1 MRLAGMDG
9 KNLPYSEG
17 VTRYLM
23 MLWMGLGFYIPILS
37 LVMIL
42 RSAWRCWNDEP
53 QPWDVEVAY
62 IAKPFRARYG
72 VGLVLATLLV
82 LTAGEAANSWSQT
95 PPNRGDVTV
104 AEFAENYNRQ
114 ADYLDFGGRAYLD
127 EDGQW
132 QEKPEDGSQIISL
145 EDLMD
150 VNPWDDAKAF
160 HYTVEDGHV
169 TAVTMSG
176 TFQNTTAMWVETPDS
191 YVPQIVTALV
201 WGRREAPFWS
211 LSRQAQLR
219 EQEEAVTAE
228 RRSQVGTGMRNER
241 IRTYNFP
248 QGRLTDHRIGLTLYR
263 LESVMDGDLDEII
276 DALVTAD
283 QAERLRAR
291 EQDG

>member
-42 RSAWRCWNDEP
+42 RSAWRCWKEEP
-53 QPWDVEVAY
+53 QPWDDGVAY
-62 IAKPFRARYG
+62 TAKPFRLRYAASLILT
-72 VGLVLATLLV
+72 VLLV
-82 LTAGEAANSWSQT
+82 LIVGEAVNSWSQL
-95 PPNRGDVTV
+95 PPNRGDLTV

-114 ADYLDFGGRAYLD
+114 AEYLDFGGRAYLD

-219 EQEEAVTAE
+219 EQEEADWERGFTLHQPGGNHHGRGGADRLLLLPRHGLAAGGGGQPPLLHLHRGPGQRMTGSKTA
-228 RRSQVGTGMRNER
+228 RR
-241 IRTYNFP
+241 
-248 QGRLTDHRIGLTLYR
+248 
-263 LESVMDGDLDEII
+263 GDLS
-276 DALVTAD
+276 VPC
-283 QAERLRAR
+283 R
-291 EQDG
+291 

>member
-42 RSAWRCWNDEP
+42 RSAWRCWKEEP
-53 QPWDVEVAY
+53 QPWDDGVAY
-62 IAKPFRARYG
+62 TAKPFRLRYAASLILT
-72 VGLVLATLLV
+72 VLLV
-82 LTAGEAANSWSQT
+82 LIVGEAVNSWSQL
-95 PPNRGDVTV
+95 PPNRGDLTV

-114 ADYLDFGGRAYLD
+114 AEYLDFGGRAYLD

-201 WGRREAPFWS
+201 WGRLSGLSPGRPSCGSRRRRTGSGASPFI
-211 LSRQAQLR
+211 SR
-219 EQEEAVTAE
+219 
-228 RRSQVGTGMRNER
+228 G
-241 IRTYNFP
+241 
-248 QGRLTDHRIGLTLYR
+248 
-263 LESVMDGDLDEII
+263 
-276 DALVTAD
+276 
-283 QAERLRAR
+283 
-291 EQDG
+291 

>member
-42 RSAWRCWNDEP
+42 RSAWRCWKEEP
-53 QPWDVEVAY
+53 QPWDDGVAY
-62 IAKPFRARYG
+62 TAKPFRLRYAASLILT
-72 VGLVLATLLV
+72 VLLV
-82 LTAGEAANSWSQT
+82 LIVGEAVNSWSQ
-95 PPNRGDVTV
+95 
-104 AEFAENYNRQ
+104 EE
-114 ADYLDFGGRAYLD
+114 
-127 EDGQW
+127 
-132 QEKPEDGSQIISL
+132 
-145 EDLMD
+145 LMD

-219 EQEEAVTAE
+219 EQEEADWERGFTLHQPGVIITAE
-228 RRSQVGTGMRNER
+228 VEQTGFCYFQGMGWQPVEEGNRLSF
-241 IRTYNFP
+241 TY
-248 QGRLTDHRIGLTLYR
+248 T
-263 LESVMDGDLDEII
+263 VALDN
-276 DALVTAD
+276 
-283 QAERLRAR
+283 
-291 EQDG
+291 G

>member
-42 RSAWRCWNDEP
+42 RSAWRCWKEEP
-53 QPWDVEVAY
+53 QPWDDGVAY
-62 IAKPFRARYG
+62 TAKPFRLRYAASLILT
-72 VGLVLATLLV
+72 VLLV
-82 LTAGEAANSWSQT
+82 LIVGEAVNSWSQL
-95 PPNRGDVTV
+95 PPNRGDLTV

-114 ADYLDFGGRAYLD
+114 AEYLDFGGRAYLD

-176 TFQNTTAMWVETPDS
+176 TFQNTTAMW
-191 YVPQIVTALV
+191 L
-201 WGRREAPFWS
+201 S
-211 LSRQAQLR
+211 L
-219 EQEEAVTAE
+219 
-228 RRSQVGTGMRNER
+228 
-241 IRTYNFP
+241 I
-248 QGRLTDHRIGLTLYR
+248 HI
-263 LESVMDGDLDEII
+263 
-276 DALVTAD
+276 
-283 QAERLRAR
+283 
-291 EQDG
+291 